1 MDYDTVPKVEKEIPS
16 TLEISEHLLPIIKN
30 WEVGNRYL
38 IKLEVENVSINKG
51 SMYDP
56 NSPNAV
62 RSSFKVLGAEA
73 VQDRNDDGQEEMSEK
88 VDGKKAFIRAV
99 VKASRK
105 YLED

>member
-1 MDYDTVPKVEKEIPS
+1 MDYNTVPKVEKEIPS
-16 TLEISEHLLPIIKN
+16 TLDISEHILPVIKD
-30 WEVGNRYL
+30 WTIGNRYL
-38 IKLEVENVSINKG
+38 LKLEVENVSINKG

-56 NSPNAV
+56 NSPTSV

-73 VQDRNDDGQEEMSEK
+73 IQDRNDDGQEEMSKK

-99 VKASRK
+99 VKASK